1 MIKRYNQFVSGVKTN
16 EEFIMPTKSDNYS
29 DDMKSEMEP
38 EMSQMPKMEEEEVAV
53 DKYTLALQELS
64 DLANEM
70 GLNVEYSPE
79 FSRVVNIQNS
89 SGVLKI
95 TTALPHNLVSGDRI
109 LLQATSISA
118 YNTWSKITYV
128 NSTQFTLDDIP
139 YTSVPLFS
147 SAYFI
152 SGESITHKFLTIEGK
167 QVIFPTET
175 ERYHIDGVKKSFKTS
190 QEVVD
195 YFTKEIKAQ
204 EQSQDL
210 PEMTNQPVQMEFES
224 KSYKSN
230 RYKR

>member
-29 DDMKSEMEP
+29 DDMKP
-38 EMSQMPKMEEEEVAV
+38 EMNQMPKMEEEEVAV
-53 DKYTLALQELS
+53 NRYTLALQELS
-64 DLANEM
+64 DLANKM
-70 GLNVEYSPE
+70 GLIVGILHELKGGETIEKLQLDKEINKFGLTLEEIIKSNQQALQPFITKAAQTKIPISKMTLPKGLKLNFDSPE
-79 FSRVVNIQNS
+79 N
-89 SGVLKI
+89 
-95 TTALPHNLVSGDRI
+95 
-109 LLQATSISA
+109 
-118 YNTWSKITYV
+118 
-128 NSTQFTLDDIP
+128 
-139 YTSVPLFS
+139 
-147 SAYFI
+147 
-152 SGESITHKFLTIEGK
+152 KFLTIEGK

-210 PEMTNQPVQMEFES
+210 PEMTNQPVEMEFES
-224 KSYKSN
+224 KSYKSK

>member
-29 DDMKSEMEP
+29 DDMKP
-38 EMSQMPKMEEEEVAV
+38 EMNQMPKMEEEEVAV
-53 DKYTLALQELS
+53 DRYTLALQELS

-70 GLNVEYSPE
+70 GLIVEYSPVT
-79 FSRVVNIQNS
+79 SAIIDAPGTGYSTGTAVVTTGGSGSGLLLNITAVGGIVTAITIDTAG
-89 SGVLKI
+89 SGYVVGDI
-95 TTALPHNLVSGDRI
+95 VTVSGGGGDCDVE
-109 LLQATSISA
+109 
-118 YNTWSKITYV
+118 ITGIDE
-128 NSTQFTLDDIP
+128 N
-139 YTSVPLFS
+139 
-147 SAYFI
+147 
-152 SGESITHKFLTIEGK
+152 KFLTIEGK

-210 PEMTNQPVQMEFES
+210 PEMTNQPVEMEFES
-224 KSYKSN
+224 KSYKSK

>member
-70 GLNVEYSPE
+70 GLIVEYSPE
-79 FSRVVNIQNS
+79 N
-89 SGVLKI
+89 
-95 TTALPHNLVSGDRI
+95 
-109 LLQATSISA
+109 
-118 YNTWSKITYV
+118 
-128 NSTQFTLDDIP
+128 
-139 YTSVPLFS
+139 
-147 SAYFI
+147 
-152 SGESITHKFLTIEGK
+152 KFLTIEGK